1 MIVKKLIALV
11 IVAGLLA
18 FTVGCPAATTSAT
31 KSTGTG
37 GGGGTGTGAAPTK
50 P

>member
-11 IVAGLLA
+11 IVAGLLT
-18 FTVGCPAATTSAT
+18 FTLGCPGPTTSSG
-31 KSTGTG
+31 KTGTSG
-37 GGGGTGTGAAPTK
+37 TGTGTGTGAAPTK